1 MKNEILTFGTNYKLN
16 DGIKTIVQSAK
27 NTSGALTVIGVD
39 LDRETIKYIE
49 DNKGKY
55 VDGRELSIKHNIDLT
70 LSPYTLKVI
79 FYTLYCKRY
88 TDSDNVFICDFTDVY
103 FQRDIFKL
111 INDNKVTVHSELKKI
126 ETCPTNSTWI
136 NTCFGSEVYGNI
148 KNNNIIN
155 SGTFYGKRKNIN
167 TLLDKMCTE
176 VVRALGFCGNYLIID
191 QPAMNKLVYEQ
202 PDIFE
207 VREDNKVYN
216 LAHNTETDFTLKEN
230 YISLNNYESY
240 VLHQY
245 DVNEKLKTF
254 IYKKVK

>member
-1 MKNEILTFGTNYKLN
+1 MKNEIITFGTNYKLN
-16 DGIKTIVQSAK
+16 NGIKTIVKSAK
-27 NTSGALTVIGVD
+27 NTSGTLTVIGVD
-39 LDRETIKYIE
+39 LDRETVKYIE
-49 DNKGKY
+49 DNNGKCI
-55 VDGRELSIKHNIDLT
+55 DGKALSEKHNIDLT

-79 FYTLYCKRY
+79 FYTLYCKKY
-88 TDSDNVFICDFTDVY
+88 TDSDNLFICDFTDVF
-103 FQRDIFKL
+103 FQKDIFKL
-111 INDNKVTVHSELKKI
+111 IDDNKVTVHSELKKI

-136 NTCFGSEVYGNI
+136 NTCFGSEIYNKI
-148 KNNNIIN
+148 KHKNIIN

-167 TLLDKMCTE
+167 NLLDNMCTE
-176 VVRALGFCGNYLIID
+176 IIRALSFCGNYLIID

-216 LAHNTETDFTLKEN
+216 LAHNTDTEFNVKDSI
-230 YISLNNYESY
+230 ISLNNYESY

-254 IYKKVK
+254 IHEKVK